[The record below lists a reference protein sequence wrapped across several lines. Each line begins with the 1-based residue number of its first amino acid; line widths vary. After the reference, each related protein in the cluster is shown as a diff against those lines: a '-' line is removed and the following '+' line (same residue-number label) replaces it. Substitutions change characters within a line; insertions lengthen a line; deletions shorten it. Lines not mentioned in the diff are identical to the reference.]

1 MQLKVS
7 PVWTP
12 SLEES
17 EQNRKEQQRKHD
29 QALQEHIEIL
39 RSRLSTDQDLKESI
53 NALWGIKVIR
63 LDKPGQYYIRI
74 HSLGCSTDT
83 FVTD

>member
-63 LDKPGQYYIRI
+63 LD
-74 HSLGCSTDT
+74 
-83 FVTD
+83 